1 MLVVSEATGANRVIK
16 LSRMNLNIILCGISL
31 CLLAQPTL
39 TQIQFGGSDNARPS
53 RPNNGGRP
61 SRPNSGG
68 IPSRPNNG
76 GRPTRPSFPSRPT
89 RPSFPSQSSIEFGSN
104 NRNNTGTGS
113 VNSLVDILG
122 KSSTDITS
130 LTRRVNA
137 NQRRRGDSCTTPLGE
152 AGTCQYIFASQCS
165 SILQIILQQG
175 INSQVLAYLFQ
186 VRPETRKQ

>member
-1 MLVVSEATGANRVIK
+1 M
-16 LSRMNLNIILCGISL
+16 
-31 CLLAQPTL
+31 
-39 TQIQFGGSDNARPS
+39 
-53 RPNNGGRP
+53 
-61 SRPNSGG
+61 
-68 IPSRPNNG
+68 
-76 GRPTRPSFPSRPT
+76 
-89 RPSFPSQSSIEFGSN
+89 
-104 NRNNTGTGS
+104 
-113 VNSLVDILG
+113 DILG

-186 VRPETRKQ
+186 VRPETRKT